1 MKSPAETY
9 FAALADVRATGGGV
23 KETSY
28 YPALINLLN
37 AVGETLKPRVMA
49 VSQLKNTGAGSP
61 DAGLYAA
68 SQFSKGASDPLPGQL
83 PERGAVEIKSMAE
96 DGWLTANSTQVS
108 KYWEKYRRVLVTNYR
123 DFLLV
128 GEDRAGR
135 PAVLETLRLADS
147 AEDFWARLAQPR
159 AFAQARGER
168 LVEYLKRVLLCAAP
182 LNNPRDVAWFL
193 ASYAR
198 DARARLEE
206 KPDLPALA
214 ALRGALENALGLRFE
229 AEDGEHF
236 FRSTLIQTL
245 FYGVFSAWVLWHR
258 EIALR
263 SPRPP
268 GEGPGVRAGESERF
282 DWKLASWTLRVP
294 MIRALFEQLSQPSR
308 LLPLGLAEVLDWVN
322 GVLNR
327 VDRAAFFGQFAAA
340 GAVQY
345 FYEPFLQAFDPELRK
360 QLGVWYTPPEI
371 VRYMVARVD
380 AVLREELDI
389 TDGLADPQV
398 FILDPCCG
406 TGAYLTEVLR
416 HIKARLD
423 EQGLGGLAGAKL
435 KQAALERVFGF
446 ELLPAPYVVAHLQL
460 GLLLHQWGAT
470 LQLDAATG
478 QTERLGVYLTNAL
491 TGWQPPDE
499 DGKKRMAQL
508 ALNFPELMAENNA
521 ARAVK
526 QERRILVI
534 LGNPPYNGFAGVAVD
549 EEQELTRAYRQT
561 RRAPPPQGQG
571 LNDLYVRF
579 YRMAER
585 HIVEHSGRGV
595 ICFISN
601 YSWLDG
607 LSFTGMRERY
617 LEQFDR
623 IWIDCLNGD
632 KYKTGKLTPEGSPD
646 PSVFSTDFNPEGIQV
661 GTTIALLVRRIQ
673 HDNPLIQFRHWWGKL
688 KREEL
693 LKSLDQSPAPPYQSL
708 QPPLELGLPFMPMRV
723 QAHYL
728 AWPLLPDLLPA
739 SFPGVKTSRDD
750 ALVDIDRAALEQRMR
765 RYFDPNI
772 SDEEIRRIA
781 PSLMKTTARFD
792 PKQTR
797 AILQKRGFRSENII
811 RYAYR
816 PFDVRWLYW
825 ESETKLLDE
834 KRSEYFPHLF
844 TQNIWLEARQRQPM
858 DQFDRGFIT
867 RALGDNFGNGLSSF
881 FPLYLK
887 NQIKPQNSLLD
898 EPAALIEYQP
908 NLSNAATDYLARLD
922 ADAPTLFHHIVAIL
936 HAPAYRT
943 DNAGALKQD
952 WPRIPL
958 PATRERLLASA
969 ELGRQIA
976 ALLDTET
983 PLAGVTQ
990 GKPRSELAN
999 IALLTVV
1006 DAAPLTPEHLKLT
1019 AGWGHAG
1026 KGGVT
1031 MPGKG
1036 RTESRPTVC
1045 SPRPLGEGPGV
1056 RAEAMGDETL
1066 DVSLNVGCYWKN
1078 VPRPV
1083 WEFTLG
1089 GYQVLKKW
1097 LSYREHELLNRPLS
1111 ADEALEF
1118 TWMARRIAALVLL
1131 RPALDENYRVCAENC
1146 IKCP

>member
-1 MKSPAETY
+1 MKSPAEAY
-9 FAALADVRATGGGV
+9 FAALAEIRATGGGV

-37 AVGETLKPRVMA
+37 MVGETLKPRVLA

-83 PERGAVEIKSMAE
+83 PERGAVEIKSVAE
-96 DGWLTANSTQVS
+96 DGWLTANSAQVS
-108 KYWEKYRRVLVTNYR
+108 KYWEKYRLVLVTNYR

-128 GEDRAGR
+128 GEDHAGQ
-135 PAVLETLRLADS
+135 PTVLETFRLADS
-147 AEDFWARLAQPR
+147 AEDFWAKLAQPR

-168 LVEYLKRVLLCAAP
+168 LLEYLKRVLLCAAP
-182 LNNPRDVAWFL
+182 LHNPRDVAWFL

-214 ALRGALENALGLRFE
+214 ALRGALENALGLHFE
-229 AEDGEHF
+229 AKDGEHF

-245 FYGVFSAWVLWHR
+245 FYGVFSAWVLWYQ
-258 EIALR
+258 ETAPR
-263 SPRPP
+263 SPRPSP
-268 GEGPGVRAGESERF
+268 PTLLPEGEGNRRF

-294 MIRALFEQLSQPSR
+294 MIRALFEQLAQPSR

-327 VDRAAFFGQFAAA
+327 VDRAAFFSQFAAA

-371 VRYMVARVD
+371 VHYMVARVD
-380 AVLREELDI
+380 TVLREELGI
-389 TDGLADPQV
+389 ADGLADPQV

-416 HIKARLD
+416 YIKARLD

-499 DGKKRMAQL
+499 DGKQRMAQL
-508 ALNFPELMAENNA
+508 ALNFPELMAENSA
-521 ARAVK
+521 ARLVK

-534 LGNPPYNGFAGVAVD
+534 LGNPPYNGFSGVAVD

-561 RRAPPPQGQG
+561 RRAPSPQGQG

-607 LSFTGMRERY
+607 LSFTGMRERF
-617 LEQFDR
+617 LEKFDR
-623 IWIDCLNGD
+623 IWIDNLHGD
-632 KYKTGKLTPEGSPD
+632 RIISEYAPDGRTSETVFAIAGS
-646 PSVFSTDFNPEGIQV
+646 SAGIKI
-661 GTTIALLVRRIQ
+661 GTQISLLVRNASEQPIIYYR
-673 HDNPLIQFRHWWGKL
+673 DLEEARAEERRKTLLNSFDSSNFNSLYAKL
-688 KREEL
+688 KPIAEI
-693 LKSLDQSPAPPYQSL
+693 
-708 QPPLELGLPFMPMRV
+708 GLPFKPKIV
-723 QAHYL
+723 SIDYL
-728 AWPLLPDLLPA
+728 SWPLLPELFPA

-750 ALVDIDRAALEQRMR
+750 ALVDIDHAALEQRMR
-765 RYFDPNI
+765 RYCDPNV

-781 PSLMKTTARFD
+781 PSLMEKTSGFD
-792 PKQTR
+792 PKTTR
-797 AILQKRGFRSENII
+797 STLQKRGFRSENIV

-816 PFDVRWLYW
+816 PFDIRWLYW
-825 ESETKLLDE
+825 ESETKLLDRN
-834 KRSEYFPHLF
+834 RSEYFPQISNANLWLTAAQKLRRDFDPAFTTRSLGAGHL
-844 TQNIWLEARQRQPM
+844 IE
-858 DQFDRGFIT
+858 RG
-867 RALGDNFGNGLSSF
+867 ANL
-881 FPLYLK
+881 FPFY
-887 NQIKPQNSLLD
+887 IKPFHHRD
-898 EPAALIEYQP
+898 EYQP
-908 NLSNAATDYLARLD
+908 NLSSAATDYLAGLD

-936 HAPAYRT
+936 HAPAYRA

-958 PATRERLLASA
+958 TATRERLLASA
-969 ELGRQIA
+969 ELGLQIA

-983 PLAGVTQ
+983 PLSGVTQ
-990 GKPRSELAN
+990 GKPRPELAN

-1036 RTESRPTVC
+1036 RVESRPIVC
-1045 SPRPLGEGPGV
+1045 SPRPPGEGPGV
-1056 RAEAMGDETL
+1056 RAEALDDEAL
-1066 DVSLNVGCYWKN
+1066 DVYLNPLCYWKN
-1078 VPRPV
+1078 VPRLV

-1097 LSYREHELLNRPLS
+1097 LSYREYELLNRPL
-1111 ADEALEF
+1111 ATDEALEF
-1118 TWMARRIAALVLL
+1118 TRIARRIAALILL
-1131 RPALDENYRVCAENC
+1131 RPALDDNYRVCTLQNPPPPEPTIPIAS
-1146 IKCP
+1146 

>member
-1 MKSPAETY
+1 MQSPAEAY
-9 FAALADVRATGGGV
+9 FTALTEIRATGGGV

-37 AVGETLKPRVMA
+37 AVGETLKPRVLA

-61 DAGLYAA
+61 DAGLFVAG
-68 SQFSKGASDPLPGQL
+68 QFPKGAGEPLPGQL
-83 PERGAVEIKSMAE
+83 PERGAVEIKSVAE
-96 DGWLTANSTQVS
+96 DGLLTANSAQVS
-108 KYWEKYRRVLVTNYR
+108 KYWEKYRLVLVTNHR
-123 DFLLV
+123 DYLLI
-128 GEDRAGR
+128 GEDRVDQ
-135 PAVLETLRLADS
+135 PAVLETFRLADS
-147 AEDFWARLAQPR
+147 AEDFWSRLRQPR
-159 AFAQARGER
+159 AFARTHGER
-168 LVEYLKRVLLCAAP
+168 LLEFLQRAMLCAAP

-198 DARARLEE
+198 DARTRLAD

-214 ALRGALENALGLRFE
+214 ALRAALENALGLRFE

-245 FYGVFSAWVLWHR
+245 FYGVFSAWVLWH
-258 EIALR
+258 
-263 SPRPP
+263 
-268 GEGPGVRAGESERF
+268 GENPERRDAF
-282 DWKLASWTLRVP
+282 NWKLASWTLRVP
-294 MIRALFEQLSQPSR
+294 MIHALFEQLSQPSR
-308 LLPLGLAEVLDWVN
+308 LLPLGLAEVLDRVN

-345 FYEPFLQAFDPELRK
+345 FYEPFLHAFDPELRK

-380 AVLREELDI
+380 TVLREELDI
-389 TDGLADPQV
+389 ADGLADPNV
-398 FILDPCCG
+398 LVLDPCCG

-416 HIKARLD
+416 QIKARLD
-423 EQGLGGLAGAKL
+423 EQGLGDAAGARL
-435 KQAALERVFGF
+435 KQAALARVFGF

-460 GLLLHQWGAT
+460 GLLLHQWGAA
-470 LQLDAATG
+470 LDLDETTD

-534 LGNPPYNGFAGVAVD
+534 LGNPPYNGFAGVAID

-617 LEQFDR
+617 LEKFDR

-632 KYKTGKLTPEGSPD
+632 KYKTGKLTPEGLPD

-661 GTTIALLVRRIQ
+661 GTAIALLVRKTQ
-673 HDNPLIQFRHWWGKL
+673 HDNPLIQFHHWWGKL

-693 LKSLDQSPAPPYQSL
+693 LKSLDRSPAPPYQSL

-723 QAHYL
+723 QIHYL
-728 AWPLLPDLLPA
+728 AWPLLPELLPA

-750 ALVDIDRAALEQRMR
+750 ALVDIDRTALEQRMR
-765 RYFDPNI
+765 QYFDPKV
-772 SDEEIRRIA
+772 SDEEMRRIA
-781 PSLMKTTARFD
+781 PSLMKITARFD

-797 AILQKRGFRSENII
+797 TTLQKRKFRSENIV

-816 PFDVRWLYW
+816 PLDIRWLYW
-825 ESETKLLDE
+825 EPETKLLDE
-834 KRSEYFPHLF
+834 KRGEYFSHIFP
-844 TQNIWLEARQRQPM
+844 QNLWLEARQRQPM
-858 DQFDRGFIT
+858 NQFDRGFIT
-867 RALGDNFGNGLSSF
+867 RILGDNFGNGLSSF
-881 FPLYLK
+881 FPLYFNPDAK
-887 NQIKPQNSLLD
+887 TQHSLLN
-898 EPAALIEYQP
+898 EPAPSGEYP
-908 NLSNAATDYLARLD
+908 TNLSNAATDYLARLD
-922 ADAPTLFHHIVAIL
+922 TDAPALFHHIVAVL

-943 DNAGALKQD
+943 ENAGALKQD

-958 PATRERLLASA
+958 PATKERLLTSA

-983 PLAGVTQ
+983 PLPGVTQ
-990 GKPRSELAN
+990 GNPRPELAK
-999 IALLTVV
+999 IALLTVA
-1006 DAAPLTPEHLKLT
+1006 DSTPLTPTHLKLT

-1036 RTESRPTVC
+1036 KTESRPFTELEQ
-1045 SPRPLGEGPGV
+1045 PALGE
-1056 RAEAMGDETL
+1056 ETL
-1066 DVSLNVGCYWKN
+1066 DVYLNAGCYWKN
-1078 VPRPV
+1078 VPRPA

-1097 LSYREHELLNRPLS
+1097 LSYRELELLGRPLS

-1118 TWMARRIAALVLL
+1118 SGMARRISALVLL
-1131 RPALDENYRVCAENC
+1131 RPKLDENYRACADEC
-1146 IKCP
+1146 AK